1 MSTTTQPQA
10 STRHADCDR
19 TVAVT
24 RSLLGYGIL
33 AGPVYVVVSV
43 TQALLREGFDPTRHQ
58 WSLLSTGSYGWIQ
71 VANFIVA
78 GLMCVAGAAGLGR
91 ALTPGRASRWAPR
104 LVATYGFGLV
114 AAGIFR
120 ADPALGFPPG
130 TPDSGT
136 AVSWHGMLHFVAGG
150 IGFTA
155 IAVACL
161 LIGRR
166 YAAEGRT
173 GFAWFSRLTGVAFFA
188 GFAMIASGGGA
199 RGATIIFTA
208 IVVLLWTWL
217 SAVAADRSRTVR
229 AGR

>member
-1 MSTTTQPQA
+1 MSTTTHSQA
-10 STRHADCDR
+10 SSRNADCDR
-19 TVAVT
+19 TVAIT

-33 AGPVYVVVSV
+33 AGPVYVLVSV
-43 TQALLREGFDPTRHQ
+43 TQALLRQGFDLTRHQ
-58 WSLLSTGSYGWIQ
+58 WSLLSNGTYGWIQ
-71 VANFIVA
+71 IANFLAA
-78 GLMCVAGAAGLGR
+78 GLMCVACAAGLRR
-91 ALTPGRASRWAPR
+91 ALTPGAGSRWAPR
-104 LVATYGFGLV
+104 LIATYGVGLI

-155 IAVACL
+155 IAIACL
-161 LIGRR
+161 LIGGR
-166 YAAEGRT
+166 YAAEGRP

-188 GFAMIASGGGA
+188 GFAMIASAGGA

-208 IVVLLWTWL
+208 VVVLLWSWL
-217 SAVAADRSRTVR
+217 TAVAADRSRTVR